1 MKYPF
6 IVIIIINSTAHFDR
20 LSADNELAMV
30 AVIEREIA
38 LKSRLESLKRDLE
51 ISLDYNAMSAFRSID
66 RYSSGAVNNS
76 NLSAFFRTQG
86 HFASEVE
93 LVAII
98 RCIDQDG
105 DATAGYSEWADF

>member
-1 MKYPF
+1 
-6 IVIIIINSTAHFDR
+6 
-20 LSADNELAMV
+20 
-30 AVIEREIA
+30 
-38 LKSRLESLKRDLE
+38 
-51 ISLDYNAMSAFRSID
+51 
-66 RYSSGAVNNS
+66 
-76 NLSAFFRTQG
+76 LSAFFRTQG